1 MIKLIKPYISM
12 QSIQPELE
20 NIFASGQFTQ
30 GKNVQRFETDLR
42 KYLSVDYIGL
52 TTSATTALSLSLRV
66 MGVKPGSKVAVSDY
80 SWPASSNVIEE
91 LGAIP
96 VFIDINPETFNM
108 SLDDLEKKIDT
119 SFSAV
124 IFVDTF
130 GNPSGLEDIFAL
142 CQKYKVPL
150 LEDAACAL
158 GSEVNEMKVGSFAD
172 VTCFSFHPRKLLNTG
187 EGGAIATNNQE
198 YAKQF
203 KIKLAAGAS
212 DKAEIGLKF
221 TDFGFNFRLTEIQ
234 SLMGWH
240 QLKIIDEII
249 SRRLEIKYS
258 YIDSLKSIGFLPQK
272 VHNNAKHNAQSIVF
286 TVPENLDRNKLV
298 KHLFSKNIESTLG
311 TYCLSGTSFN
321 RNKYDDVQKKS
332 LAIESSAITLPCFDG
347 IDISPVT
354 KEIEN
359 FVKQN
364 D

>member
-1 MIKLIKPYISM
+1 MIKLIKPYISI
-12 QSIQPELE
+12 QSIQTDLE
-20 NIFASGQFTQ
+20 DIFASGQFTQ
-30 GKNVQRFETDLR
+30 GKNVQRFETDL
-42 KYLSVDYIGL
+42 KNYLSVNYIGL

-108 SLDDLEKKIDT
+108 SLDDLEKKIDA

-130 GNPSGLEDIFAL
+130 GNPSGLEDIFEL

-158 GSEVNEMKVGSFAD
+158 GSEVNDRKVGSIAD

-249 SRRLEIKYS
+249 ARRLEIKYS

-272 VHNNAKHNAQSIVF
+272 VQTMPS
-286 TVPENLDRNKLV
+286 
-298 KHLFSKNIESTLG
+298 
-311 TYCLSGTSFN
+311 
-321 RNKYDDVQKKS
+321 
-332 LAIESSAITLPCFDG
+332 ITLNQLYSLFQRIWTG
-347 IDISPVT
+347 T
-354 KEIEN
+354 N
-359 FVKQN
+359 
-364 D
+364 

>member
-1 MIKLIKPYISM
+1 MIKLIKPYISLE
-12 QSIQPELE
+12 SIQPELE
-20 NIFASGQFTQ
+20 EIFNSGQFTQ
-30 GKNVQRFETDLR
+30 GKNVQRFEADL
-42 KYLSVDYIGL
+42 KNYLSVDYIGL

-66 MGVKPGSKVAVSDY
+66 MGVMPGSKVAVSDY

-108 SLDDLEKKIDT
+108 SLDDLEKKIDA

-158 GSEVNEMKVGSFAD
+158 GSEVNDMKVGSIAD

-187 EGGAIATNNQE
+187 EGGALATNNQE

-221 TDFGFNFRLTEIQ
+221 TDFGFNYRLTEIQ

-240 QLKIIDEII
+240 QLKLLDEVI
-249 SRRLEIKYS
+249 SQRLALRDLYAA
-258 YIDSLKSIGFLPQK
+258 SLIGLGFAPQK
-272 VHNNAKHNAQSIVF
+272 ISSGVKHNAQSIVF
-286 TVPENLDRNKLV
+286 TLPEGRNRNQLV
-298 KHLFSKNIESTLG
+298 KYLFSKNIESTLG
-311 TYCLSGTSFN
+311 TYCLSGTTFN
-321 RNKYDDVQKKS
+321 RQKYKDVQKNS
-332 LAIESSAITLPCFDG
+332 LTLESSAITLPCFEG
-347 IDISPVT
+347 LDIAPVIQ
-354 KEIEN
+354 EIEN
-359 FVKQN
+359 FLKKN
-364 D
+364 I